1 LDSQSCK
8 ASSKARPTITLTPT
22 AQSSAIAGF
31 ALWLV
36 GWATFFKMHAIP
48 VIGKFVNQE
57 NATAWIAKNKV
68 LTMLITEIFNF
79 GVHGISNPASVTFAL
94 GGTAFNTLMIF
105 IILPVTQWSKKR
117 RSHHDILQ
125 GVPA

>member
-1 LDSQSCK
+1 M
-8 ASSKARPTITLTPT
+8 TLTPT

-36 GWATFFKMHAIP
+36 GWATFFKMEKVP
-48 VIGKFVNQE
+48 LLGRFVNQE
-57 NATAWIAKNKV
+57 KATEWISDNKI
-68 LTMLITEIFNF
+68 LTLLITEIFNF

-105 IILPVTQWSKKR
+105 LFLPLKQFFKR
-117 RSHHDILQ
+117 RRSPRDVLK

>member
-1 LDSQSCK
+1 M
-8 ASSKARPTITLTPT
+8 TLTPT

-31 ALWLV
+31 ALWFV
-36 GWATFFKMHAIP
+36 GWATFFKIDKVP
-48 VIGKFVNQE
+48 YVGRFVNQE
-57 NATAWIAKNKV
+57 RAIEWIASNKV
-68 LTMLITEIFNF
+68 MTLLITEIFNF

-105 IILPVTQWSKKR
+105 LFLPIRQFFKHRPSR
-117 RSHHDILQ
+117 RDVLK